1 LALRI
6 VVGPSTIASETGN
19 MVYIKKILVKN
30 FKSFS
35 GQVKLNMEPGFNVV
49 TGPNGS
55 GKSNIIDAVQFVL
68 GELHTRRM
76 RVSDQSGLIFDG
88 TDEGSQKASAAQV
101 TIYFENTG
109 RGLAIDKNLVS
120 IARRVD
126 RQGISKYFLNGRRTS
141 RRAVLDLLEMAGINP
156 GGYNIVLQGTATRLS
171 DLTPSERMNALE
183 SLIGITEYDEKK
195 ANAKVKLSEA
205 ERKIEVASARIDEVR
220 KRVSELESQRN
231 DAIRERLLKDQEKRL
246 LAQKVSY
253 KMTQVEVEA
262 EKIKEQIAE
271 GIGEIKRLEDEW
283 AAQVRDRDEAKVR
296 WDEFNREA
304 SEKGNTRLPMLRSEL
319 VAKRALENSLNSN
332 LKEVESR
339 KQSTLDGI
347 QEKNLEIEHLEK
359 EAEAKRAE
367 LREKITGE
375 EQLGSEINE
384 KEVQLNEL
392 NFKLNKIKETA
403 KSNLLRIEQL
413 TDSIGSNQEIRGG
426 YEIEINRKMVRSSSL
441 NEKIEDNERKKAEIA
456 RVVDSLKQTLKKSQE
471 LKAGEAKKLE
481 DMLNEIEDQ
490 VRRQRTLRSTMHG
503 ASRLAKDAEMTVTQ
517 FSAKRDLWQRIAIDE
532 KAHERIKEMGD
543 AGALKGYYGI
553 LRSLIKVDLSYQR
566 AVTASS
572 NGWVSAFVFDD
583 IDTVL
588 ECIEQLKKTKLGSTR
603 FLPLKNIR
611 QPEPLPETTDEGIVG
626 SVPELIRYDE
636 KLSPIINLVWGD
648 TIVVKSRATA
658 LKISEKGLRAVTLS
672 GDVYEAQGGITGG
685 FYRRPPDFSKL
696 IPSQESVT
704 SLSSNLRTLRERLTK
719 RMGDLKLSGESL
731 RKFTEFMEESRT
743 NIDSVDN
750 QIGDALEN
758 IARQDKNIKA
768 IEEKNKEIALE
779 LEQEQGLIATLRERK
794 EKALLET
801 ERIRAEIQELKE
813 HSVPSDVADLELK
826 INVLNNEFVGLQGK
840 RSQLRSD
847 ISILTNLMNNFL
859 EIKISES
866 KDQISKWSER
876 VVSLEAERVETK
888 RNLEEVSL
896 EAEEIEA
903 ALGKITV
910 DVESTSQVIA
920 QHQKTMRLIEQR
932 LEQNEQK
939 RNALAQKSMQMNLEL
954 EKLKL
959 QTELCL
965 KELEGLGFVAK
976 VSTLDVELDQVDRK
990 LSKIR
995 AEISSLGRI
1004 NYLAEEQY
1012 ADVVGNY
1019 KQMSMRINELEEE
1032 KGSILKFIDEVER
1045 EKQSHFMKAYN
1056 DVCENFSTIFSKL
1069 TGGGDGR
1076 LELQKP
1082 EDPFSSGVDLYV
1094 QFPGKPM
1101 RLASGASGGERS
1113 VAAIAYL
1120 LAIQRFLKAP
1130 FYLFD
1135 EIDAH
1140 LDDLN
1145 VSKLADVLKDH
1156 TTDAQFIVVTLKD
1169 VMVHNAE
1176 RIYGVFNQGGKSR
1189 VLALPLKLEVMA

>member
-1 LALRI
+1 M
-6 VVGPSTIASETGN
+6 ASETGH

-35 GQVKLNMEPGFNVV
+35 GQVKLNMEPGFNVL

-88 TDEGSQKASAAQV
+88 TDEGSQKASVAQV

-126 RQGISKYFLNGRRTS
+126 RQGISKYFLNGKRTS

-171 DLTPSERMNALE
+171 DLTPSERMSALE

-231 DAIRERLLKDQEKRL
+231 DAIRERLLKDQEKEL

-253 KMTQVEVEA
+253 RMTQVEVEA
-262 EKIKEQIAE
+262 EKIKGQIAE
-271 GIGEIKRLEDEW
+271 ETVEIKRLEEEW

-319 VAKRALENSLNSN
+319 VAKRALENSLTSN

-339 KQSTLDGI
+339 KLSTLDGI
-347 QEKNLEIEHLEK
+347 QEKNLAIENLEK

-456 RVVDSLKQTLKKSQE
+456 RVVDSLRQTLKKSQE

-490 VRRQRTLRSTMHG
+490 VRRQRSLRSTMYG
-503 ASRLAKDAEMTVTQ
+503 ASKLAKEAEMTVTQ
-517 FSAKRDLWQRIAIDE
+517 FSAKRDLWQRMAINE

-553 LRSLIKVDLSYQR
+553 LRSLIKVDLNYQR

-583 IDTVL
+583 MDTVL

-611 QPEPLPETTDEGIVG
+611 HPEPLPEITDEGIVG

-636 KLSPIINLVWGD
+636 KLSPVINLVWGD
-648 TIVVKSRATA
+648 TIVVKSRSTA
-658 LKISEKGLRAVTLS
+658 LKISEKGFRAVTLS
-672 GDVYEAQGGITGG
+672 GDMYEAQGGITGG

-696 IPSQESVT
+696 IPNQESVT

-750 QIGDALEN
+750 QIEDALEN
-758 IARQDKNIKA
+758 IGRQEKNIKA
-768 IEEKNKEIALE
+768 IEEKNKEIVLE

-826 INVLNNEFVGLQGK
+826 INALNNEFIGLQGK

-847 ISILTNLMNNFL
+847 ISILTNLVNNFL

-876 VVSLEAERVETK
+876 VVSLEAEQEETK
-888 RNLEEVSL
+888 LHLEEASL
-896 EAEEIEA
+896 EGEEIEA

-1082 EDPFSSGVDLYV
+1082 EDPFSGGVDLYV